1 MRSHSMLRG
10 VRRLLV
16 ALLLVFAACGD
27 SGPNDSEQVH
37 SVVEA
42 FGRAAAAKD
51 YQALCDKL
59 LAPKLVDQVESAGLP
74 CEVAL
79 KQGLGDVKAP
89 TLTIGAIKI
98 DGDDATAQVNS
109 TAQGQTPSK
118 DTLKLQRVNR
128 KWKIASLADES

>member
-37 SVVEA
+37 SVVER
-42 FGRAAAAKD
+42 FGRASAAKD
-51 YQALCDKL
+51 YQTLCDKL
-59 LAPKLVDQVESAGLP
+59 LAPKLVSQVESAGLP

-89 TLTIGAIKI
+89 TLTIGKI
-98 DGDDATAQVNS
+98 EVHGDTATAQVQS
-109 TAQGQTPSK
+109 AAQGQPPSR
-118 DTLKLQRVNR
+118 DTLQLVRADDDSWR
-128 KWKIASLADES
+128 IASLR